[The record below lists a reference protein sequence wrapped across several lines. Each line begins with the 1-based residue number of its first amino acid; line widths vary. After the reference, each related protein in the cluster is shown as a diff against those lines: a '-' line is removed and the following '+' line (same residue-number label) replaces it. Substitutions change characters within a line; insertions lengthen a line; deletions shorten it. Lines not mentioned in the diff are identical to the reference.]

1 MREFGGGY
9 VLARPAKGGGGG
21 DGRAQAF
28 RVQSVAADTLIC
40 RSWDG
45 SAQGIEDVV
54 VAKPPLLRQ
63 AVIDGQVRDGVTI
76 TWVNATTAT
85 ATDGADTETWK
96 ITLSYEPGDII
107 YAVRAPTGV
116 SGASWQDIN
125 TDGRTWARVEAS

>member
-1 MREFGGGY
+1 MRDSGGY
-9 VLARPAKGGGGG
+9 ILARPAVAGGGGS

-28 RVQSVAADTLIC
+28 IVMAVDADTLTC
-40 RSWDG
+40 RTWDG
-45 SAQGIEDVV
+45 SVQGIEDVL

-63 AVIDGQVRDGVTI
+63 AVIDGQSRDGVAI

-85 ATDGADTETWK
+85 ATDGSDTETWK

-116 SGASWQDIN
+116 SAASWQDLN
-125 TDGRTWARVEAS
+125 VDGRTWARVEAS